1 MAHLHEHCCSR
12 SHEHHH
18 HDHDHEGHHHHDHEA
33 HESHEH
39 HHDHEDHEHS
49 HEHHHHEYS
58 LKKLLWL
65 ILATVILLILAV
77 LIERSPNVQSS
88 IFNVQLTNFQLLLVY
103 LVPYLLIGH
112 EALHEAWEGI
122 THGDAF
128 NEHFL
133 MSVATIGA
141 LCIGFLPEAE
151 TQYPEAVFVML
162 FFQVG
167 ELFEG
172 YAEGKSR
179 DSIAHLMDIRP
190 DVAHVELRNEDV
202 SPSSVAIGSV
212 IIIRPG
218 EKVPLDGVVIEGTSA
233 LNTVAL
239 TGESLPRDVNVGDE
253 VISGCVNLSGVL
265 RVRTT
270 KAFGEST
277 VSKIISLVEHA
288 GERKSQ
294 SETFITRFARVYT
307 PIVVF
312 LALALAIIPPLCAH
326 FSFLLPPSSF
336 LDAFPTWLYRAL
348 MFLVVSCPCALVIS
362 VPLTFFGGI
371 GGASRK
377 GILVKGANYMD
388 VLSKVDTVVFDKTGT
403 LTHGQFAVEAV
414 HSVSGDN
421 SRDISRNE
429 EGGKRKENT
438 LTAELDAESFSESAS
453 GSASGSASKHISFL
467 FPPSSFLENQ
477 LLHLAAHVEHFST
490 HPIGAALRDAFPDEA
505 TDGCQVSDVEEIA
518 GHGIR
523 ASVRLADSDE
533 THIVCVGNT
542 KMMDVVGAHWHDC
555 HHVGTII
562 HVAIDGEYAG
572 HIVIN
577 DQIKSDS
584 AEAIAAL
591 KALGVKK
598 TVMLTG
604 DRREVADHV
613 AKTLGLD
620 EYHAELLPADK
631 VRFIDEISRSEECGV
646 SSWSVECG
654 VRSENTSTAE
664 SSSVLSAESSSE
676 DISLHTPHSSLHKN
690 RHIENTLAFVGDG
703 INDAP
708 VLSRADVGIAMG
720 GLGSDAAIEAADVVL
735 MDDKPSKIALAIRIA
750 RRTLGI
756 ARQNVVFAIGV
767 KVAVLILA
775 AFGIATMWLAVFAD
789 VGVTVLAVLN
799 AMRALRVK

>member
-1 MAHLHEHCCSR
+1 MAH
-12 SHEHHH
+12 SHEHKHH
-18 HDHDHEGHHHHDHEA
+18 CESC
-33 HESHEH
+33 SHE
-39 HHDHEDHEHS
+39 
-49 HEHHHHEYS
+49 HEHHHHEHS
-58 LKKLLWL
+58 LKKQLWL
-65 ILATVILLILAV
+65 IIITAVLLVIAV
-77 LIERSPNVQSS
+77 LIEHYPLS
-88 IFNVQLTNFQLLLVY
+88 IIHYPLNKWQLLLVY

-112 EALHEAWEGI
+112 ETLHEAWEGI
-122 THGDAF
+122 TKGEMF

-133 MSVATIGA
+133 MSIATIGA
-141 LCIGFLPEAE
+141 LCIGFLPGAE
-151 TQYPEAVFVML
+151 TEFPEAVFVML
-162 FFQVG
+162 FFQIG

-190 DVAHVELRNEDV
+190 DIAHVETNSQLSTLNSQLKDV
-202 SPSSVAIGSV
+202 SPESVGVGEI

-218 EKVPLDGVVIEGTSA
+218 EKVPLDGVIIEGTSA

-277 VSKIISLVEHA
+277 VSKIISLVENA
-288 GERKSQ
+288 GERKSH
-294 SETFITRFARVYT
+294 SETFITRFARIYT

-312 LALALAIIPPLCAH
+312 AALALAIIPTL
-326 FSFLLPPSSF
+326 FGGSF
-336 LDAFPTWLYRAL
+336 ATWLYRAL

-377 GILVKGANYMD
+377 GILIKGANYMD
-388 VLSKVDTVVFDKTGT
+388 VLAKVDTVVFDKTGT
-403 LTHGQFAVEAV
+403 LTYGQFAVEAV
-414 HSVSGDN
+414 HPDTC
-421 SRDISRNE
+421 DE
-429 EGGKRKENT
+429 
-438 LTAELDAESFSESAS
+438 
-453 GSASGSASKHISFL
+453 HH
-467 FPPSSFLENQ
+467 

-505 TDGCQVSDVEEIA
+505 TDGCQVADVEEIA

-523 ASVRLADSDE
+523 ARVGDQV
-533 THIVCVGNT
+533 VCVGNT
-542 KMMDVVGAHWHDC
+542 KMMDAIGARWHDC

-562 HVAIDGEYAG
+562 HVAIDGQYAG

-584 AEAIAAL
+584 AEAIAQL
-591 KALGVKK
+591 HALGINK

-604 DRREVADHV
+604 DRKEVADHV
-613 AKTLGLD
+613 AQTLHLS

-631 VRFIDEISRSEECGV
+631 VAFMEKVIQGDGSFV
-646 SSWSVECG
+646 TSSATNITKEPSPCI
-654 VRSENTSTAE
+654 T
-664 SSSVLSAESSSE
+664 
-676 DISLHTPHSSLHKN
+676 
-690 RHIENTLAFVGDG
+690 AFVGDG

-708 VLSRADVGIAMG
+708 VLARADVGIAMG

-750 RRTLGI
+750 RRTLKM
-756 ARQNVVFAIGV
+756 ACQNVWFAIGV

-775 AFGIATMWLAVFAD
+775 TFGLATMWLAVFAD

-799 AMRALRVK
+799 AMRALK